1 MAAPA
6 PAAWDGP
13 PALSESGPSVSS
25 VKSDDER
32 HGVRPSPWSGP
43 RLHGVEPDAD
53 DPEAV
58 EELCL
63 GAPADVAHAA
73 VHPAS
78 ERVLG
83 VVAVAMISFFN
94 VSGGPIGSEQT
105 IALAGPIY
113 GLAALGAMWLCFSV
127 PQALVTAELSSA
139 FPQNGGY
146 TLWVEAAFGRFWG
159 VQESYWSWCSGVVDN
174 ALYPVLL
181 FSSLAT
187 LLDGSWDELGGPE
200 DEGGEEE
207 DLPNLWSC
215 MGTRRCAAAYLA
227 KLLIAIV
234 FTAPNILSVN
244 LVGQGLQALCALVL
258 APYALLSALALRN
271 FNPARLSELPSAGVV
286 QWGKLLSVLYWNVSG
301 WDCASTFAGEV
312 KEPGKTY
319 PRGLALAL
327 LIMLAAYAVP
337 LFAAAGCDAAG
348 DWREW
353 QDGSFAAIADGVGG
367 RWLGVLIIASS
378 ALGNW
383 GLFASE
389 LLEDSYQLLGMAE
402 AGMAPRFFGRR
413 HPRLHT
419 PVNAIL
425 FQFGIIAVLIGFD
438 FNTILTI
445 DNFFSAAQAALE
457 FAACVKLRVSRPELE
472 RPFRMPL
479 NTCGVVLLLLVPTA
493 LSFATAY
500 ACVAASAGAALVNGL
515 ALLGGLALYAAVG
528 DSDSCAPC
536 LGRRRR
542 RGSAH
547 HVHSAA
553 PSPPP
558 LPSADALRERLLD
571 GGAQRPPARAA
582 PAEPA
587 AHARQRQAALL

>member
-1 MAAPA
+1 M
-6 PAAWDGP
+6 
-13 PALSESGPSVSS
+13 SESHTASVASS
-25 VKSDDER
+25 KSDDDWANL
-32 HGVRPSPWSGP
+32 RPSPWAGP
-43 RLHGVEPDAD
+43 RLQGVEPDAD
-53 DPEAV
+53 DPEAA

-63 GAPADVAHAA
+63 DHEAAHAVAH
-73 VHPAS
+73 PPS

-94 VSGGPIGSEQT
+94 VSGGPIGSEQV
-105 IALAGPIY
+105 IAAAGPIY
-113 GLAALGAMWLCFSV
+113 GLAALGAMWLSFSV

-146 TLWVEAAFGRFWG
+146 SLWVETAFGRFWG
-159 VQESYWSWCSGVVDN
+159 TQESYWSWCSGVVDN

-181 FSSLAT
+181 YST
-187 LLDGSWDELGGPE
+187 LNALLEGSWAEVD
-200 DEGGEEE
+200 DDDSGEEE
-207 DLPNLWSC
+207 DLPNLWAC
-215 MGTRRCAAAYLA
+215 ICTTKCARAYLV

-234 FTAPNILSVN
+234 FTAPNVLSVN

-258 APYALLSALALRN
+258 TPYVLLSALALAKA
-271 FNPARLSELPSAGVV
+271 NPARWSEVPLDGAIDWPT
-286 QWGKLLSVLYWNVSG
+286 LLSVLYWNVSG

-312 KEPGKTY
+312 KQPGRTY
-319 PRGLALAL
+319 PRGLGLAL
-327 LIMLAAYAVP
+327 VIMLAAYALP
-337 LFAAAGCDAAG
+337 LFAAAGCDDAG

-353 QDGSFAAIADGVGG
+353 KDGSFAQIGQGIGG
-367 RWLGVLIIASS
+367 QWLGVLIIVSS

-413 HPRLHT
+413 HPHFHT

-457 FAACVKLRVSRPELE
+457 FAAYIKLRVSRPDLD
-472 RPFRMPL
+472 RPFRVPL
-479 NTCGVVLLLLVPTA
+479 NTCGVCVLLLVPTC
-493 LSFATAY
+493 LSVATAY
-500 ACVAASAGAALVNGL
+500 TCVAASYGAALVNGL
-515 ALLGGLALYAAVG
+515 AVLVGVVLYALAYESFV
-528 DSDSCAPC
+528 PC
-536 LGRRRR
+536 FGRRRR

-547 HVHSAA
+547 HVHSAS
-553 PSPPP
+553 PSQPPP
-558 LPSADALRERLLD
+558 PSAEALHERLLAGNGPRRTD
-571 GGAQRPPARAA
+571 GAAANGAVPD
-582 PAEPA
+582 EC
-587 AHARQRQAALL
+587 ARQRQVASS